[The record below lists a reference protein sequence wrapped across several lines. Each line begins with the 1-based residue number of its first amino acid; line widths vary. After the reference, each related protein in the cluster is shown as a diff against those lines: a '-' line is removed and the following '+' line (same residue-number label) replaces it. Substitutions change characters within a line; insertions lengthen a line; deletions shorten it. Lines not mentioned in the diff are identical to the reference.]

1 VSKSNT
7 NLFLGVGLLFV
18 GLVWLLNN
26 VGAMDFDL
34 GDLISRAWP
43 VAIIV
48 LGAWMLFGGSSKA
61 DSKIQ
66 KTLTD
71 SFSQGVGDLELAPEH
86 LDPNGLEVKL
96 GAGEIKLDLRATRLQ
111 QGKNVVQVKLGVGDI
126 VVDAPSG
133 VPLSVDGR
141 TGAGDLRLLDR
152 KTDGFAARL
161 DIQDEQFAAAD
172 ICLHIIARSG
182 LGDITVT
189 RP

>member
-7 NLFLGVGLLFV
+7 NLFFGLGLLFL

-26 VGAMDFDL
+26 VGALDFDL
-34 GDLISRAWP
+34 GDFISHAWP

-48 LGAWMLFGGSSKA
+48 FGAWMLFGGNSKA
-61 DSKIQ
+61 ESKIQ
-66 KTLTD
+66 KKVAD
-71 SFSQGVGDLELAPEH
+71 SLSQGVGDLDLAPEH
-86 LDPNGLEVKL
+86 LEPSGLEVKL
-96 GAGEIKLDLRATRLQ
+96 GAGEIKLDLRSTRLQ
-111 QGKNVVQVKLGVGDI
+111 QGNNVVQIKLGVGDI
-126 VVDAPSG
+126 LVLAPQS
-133 VPLSVDGR
+133 VALSVEGR

-172 ICLHIIARSG
+172 TSLRITALSG

-189 RP
+189 RS